1 MDKPPDK
8 TEVISRCIPDGGTT
22 DASRHPGDEET
33 PAPSLSPAAIAENA
47 AHLETIVRL
56 LRNPALTRVYVYIY
70 YWGPVSPPE
79 IMDALDLSKA
89 TTYNYVDTVVELG
102 LVDRDDSNRPQ
113 QLTASPVA
121 IVDPEHAVYITPTV
135 LHSIALQEIDD
146 DVIYFV
152 ERYGIGT
159 LVAALRGT
167 GLHFAGN
174 ATQRMVANDID
185 IHDHEA
191 MMIVYALVPALAI
204 GQQHDPYFDRLF
216 PDIHEEIEL
225 PEDIDETEMAIIP
238 ERQGTDE

>member
-1 MDKPPDK
+1 MDSPSHETADA
-8 TEVISRCIPDGGTT
+8 SRLRPDGGT
-22 DASRHPGDEET
+22 DVSQ
-33 PAPSLSPAAIAENA
+33 PSLSPADIAENT
-47 AHLETIVRL
+47 AHFETLVQL
-56 LRNPALTRVYVYIY
+56 LTNPALARVYVYIC

-89 TTYNYVDTVVELG
+89 TTYNYIDTVVERN
-102 LVDRDDSNRPQ
+102 LVNRDDSNRPQ

-135 LHSIALQEIDD
+135 LHAIALQEIND
-146 DVIYFV
+146 DVSYFV
-152 ERYGIGT
+152 GRYGIGT

-167 GLHFAGN
+167 GLHFAGK

-185 IHDHEA
+185 VHHHEG
-191 MMIVYALVPALAI
+191 MMIVHALVPALAM

-225 PEDIDETEMAIIP
+225 PVDINEMAIVP
-238 ERQGTDE
+238 EQQVGDSE